1 MALSF
6 GWRANDIR
14 ESIWKDDQAI
24 PRLAGGSAPDVPA
37 GVLASWHEDGDAS
50 HLMPFATLGAPT
62 IITFRSLTP
71 DEKPVI
77 LALMQGAVNK
87 DEGVMR
93 ALLACFRIGVDF
105 KGAPAAVPDTDGVEH
120 ALSGKE
126 RGIRMLP
133 LGFVGHMQDSYPGMI
148 EFYGALVFQ
157 SSFLAEIEK
166 KASSPPSMPTPSSG
180 ADSTADTTAPSADPG
195 AASGAP

>member
-14 ESIWKDDQAI
+14 ESIWKDDPAI
-24 PRLAGGSAPDVPA
+24 PRLVGGNAPDVPA
-37 GVLASWHEDGDAS
+37 GVLASWQEDGDAS
-50 HLMPFATLGAPT
+50 HLLPFATHGSPT

-77 LALMQGAVNK
+77 LALMQSAVNK
-87 DEGVMR
+87 DEGFMR
-93 ALLACFRIGVDF
+93 AMLACFRIGVDF
-105 KGAPAAVPDTDGVEH
+105 KGAPAAIPDSDGVDH

-133 LGFVGHMQDSYPGMI
+133 LNFVGYLQDNYPGMI
-148 EFYGALVFQ
+148 EFYGGLVFQ
-157 SSFLAEIEK
+157 SSFLGDAEK
-166 KASSPPSMPTPSSG
+166 KASSQPSTPTPSSVV
-180 ADSTADTTAPSADPG
+180 ASTTGTTAPSVEPG

>member
-14 ESIWKDDQAI
+14 ESIWRDDPAI
-24 PRLAGGSAPDVPA
+24 PRLAGGKDPDVPA
-37 GVLASWHEDGDAS
+37 GVLASWAEDGDAS
-50 HLMPFATLGAPT
+50 HLMPFATQGSPT

-77 LALMQGAVNK
+77 LALIQSAKG
-87 DEGVMR
+87 DEGFMR
-93 ALLACFRIGVDF
+93 AMLACFRIGVDF
-105 KGAPAAVPDTDGVEH
+105 KGAPAAIPDADGTEH

-133 LGFVGHMQDSYPGMI
+133 LNFVAHLQDTYPGMI
-148 EFYGALVFQ
+148 EFYGGLVFT
-157 SSFLAEIEK
+157 SSFLSEFEK
-166 KASSPPSMPTPSSG
+166 KASSPPSTPTPSSA
-180 ADSTADTTAPSADPG
+180 ADSTTDTTAPSAEPG